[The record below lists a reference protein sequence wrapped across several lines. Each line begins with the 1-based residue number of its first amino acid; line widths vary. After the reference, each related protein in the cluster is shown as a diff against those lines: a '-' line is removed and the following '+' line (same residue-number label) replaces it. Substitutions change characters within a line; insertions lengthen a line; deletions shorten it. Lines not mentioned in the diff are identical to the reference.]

1 MTRRMSSYLFRGR
14 TRMKRTYRYESDNGY
29 RCTMIG
35 TEMTIRDGAGRLV
48 FHTYNTGCRTEQDM
62 RDFVDRFPE
71 FLKMMGGE

>member
-48 FHTYNTGCRTEQDM
+48 FHTYNTSNG
-62 RDFVDRFPE
+62 RDASVR
-71 FLKMMGGE
+71 